1 VSGTAYGG
9 NDSNGLTVT
18 AGNNVSI
25 ESASPIGDSM
35 VGGGTAGVPM
45 TLSFWVVPW
54 SGAGYAYVTVGNQ
67 VTDIVYGAGILF
79 TGTFTVPLSAI
90 AKGIFIAHNIK
101 MSGQL
106 SAYQDLTF
114 GQNYWTQGPLM
125 ANLVFNGTG
134 IAALELSDIGN
145 GQFIIPYATFTFKG
159 KGDLTVVPEPGSLFL
174 MGTGLVG
181 LGIIFRRKYCFRP
194 ST

>member
-90 AKGIFIAHNIK
+90 AKGIFI
-101 MSGQL
+101 
-106 SAYQDLTF
+106 
-114 GQNYWTQGPLM
+114 
-125 ANLVFNGTG
+125 TG
-134 IAALELSDIGN
+134 
-145 GQFIIPYATFTFKG
+145 
-159 KGDLTVVPEPGSLFL
+159 
-174 MGTGLVG
+174 
-181 LGIIFRRKYCFRP
+181 RRVR
-194 ST
+194 